1 MGTAAS
7 AGARPVGLVEGKAAL
22 VTGGASGIGRA
33 TAVALAREGARVL
46 VVDRDAPGAE
56 AVAKAIAE
64 AGGVA
69 RGFAADVADPA
80 AVAAMIEAAL
90 REFGRL
96 DCAVNAAGILATPG
110 LLHELV
116 FEAWQRTLAINL
128 TGVFL
133 CLQHELRVMREQ
145 GAGSIV
151 NVASGG
157 GVLGT
162 PALGHYCASKHGV
175 LGLTKT
181 AALENAKSGVRVNAI
196 CPGSTDTPMLQG
208 FMSGSD
214 AARKMILAST
224 PPGRLGTP
232 EESAE
237 AAVWLCSDRASYVSG
252 ESLFVD
258 YAAVAR

>member
-1 MGTAAS
+1 MAV
-7 AGARPVGLVEGKAAL
+7 GANRHDRAGLVEGKVAL
-22 VTGGASGIGRA
+22 VTGAASGIGRA
-33 TAVALAREGARVL
+33 TALALARDGARVL
-46 VVDRDAPGAE
+46 VADRDGAGVQ
-56 AVAKAIAE
+56 AVAKAIAQQGGE
-64 AGGVA
+64 AVA
-69 RGFAADVADPA
+69 TQTDVSQPEQVEAMVRA
-80 AVAAMIEAAL
+80 AVDA
-90 REFGRL
+90 FGRL
-96 DCAVNAAGILATPG
+96 DCAVNGAGILATPA
-110 LLHELV
+110 LLHDLALDQWE
-116 FEAWQRTLAINL
+116 RTLAVNL

-133 CLQHELRVMREQ
+133 CMQHELRVMREQ

-181 AALENAKSGVRVNAI
+181 AALENARGGVRVNAI

-208 FMSGSD
+208 FMGSSPE
-214 AARKMILAST
+214 ARKMILASA
-224 PPGRLGTP
+224 PPGRLGTA
-232 EESAE
+232 EEVAE

-258 YAAVAR
+258 YAAVSR

>member
-1 MGTAAS
+1 VAV
-7 AGARPVGLVEGKAAL
+7 GANRHDRAGLVEGKVAL
-22 VTGGASGIGRA
+22 VTGAASGIGRA
-33 TAVALAREGARVL
+33 TALALARDGARVL
-46 VVDRDAPGAE
+46 VADRDGAGVQ
-56 AVAKAIAE
+56 AVAKAIAQQGGE
-64 AGGVA
+64 AVA
-69 RGFAADVADPA
+69 TQTDVSQPEQVEAMVRA
-80 AVAAMIEAAL
+80 AVDA
-90 REFGRL
+90 FGRL
-96 DCAVNAAGILATPG
+96 DCAVNGAGILATPA
-110 LLHELV
+110 LLHDLALDQWE
-116 FEAWQRTLAINL
+116 RTLAVNL

-133 CLQHELRVMREQ
+133 CMQHELRVMREQ

-181 AALENAKSGVRVNAI
+181 AALENARGGVRVNAI

-208 FMSGSD
+208 FMGSSPE
-214 AARKMILAST
+214 ARKMILASA
-224 PPGRLGTP
+224 PPGRLGTA
-232 EESAE
+232 EEVAE

-258 YAAVAR
+258 YAAVSR

>member
-1 MGTAAS
+1 MT
-7 AGARPVGLVEGKAAL
+7 AGANAQGRAGLVDGKVAL
-22 VTGGASGIGRA
+22 VTGAASGIGRA
-33 TAVALAREGARVL
+33 TALALARDGARVL
-46 VVDRDAPGAE
+46 VADRDGAGVE
-56 AVAKAIAE
+56 SVAKAIAAQGGE
-64 AGGVA
+64 ARA
-69 RGFAADVADPA
+69 TETDVSRPA
-80 AVAAMIEAAL
+80 QVAAMLRAAIEA
-90 REFGRL
+90 FGRL
-96 DCAVNAAGILATPG
+96 DCAVNGAGILATPA
-110 LLHELV
+110 LLHELALDQW
-116 FEAWQRTLAINL
+116 ERTLAVNL

-133 CLQHELRVMREQ
+133 CMQHELRVMREQ

-181 AALENAKSGVRVNAI
+181 AALENARSGVRVNAI

-208 FMSGSD
+208 FMGSSPE
-214 AARKMILAST
+214 ARKMILASA
-224 PPGRLGTP
+224 PPGRLGTA
-232 EESAE
+232 EEVAE

-258 YAAVAR
+258 YAAVSR

>member
-1 MGTAAS
+1 VTAV
-7 AGARPVGLVEGKAAL
+7 ARPGVPGGLVEGKAAL

-33 TAVALAREGARVL
+33 TAIALAREGARVL
-46 VVDRDAPGAE
+46 VVDRDAAGAE
-56 AVAKAIAE
+56 AVAKAIA
-64 AGGVA
+64 AQGGTA
-69 RGFAADVADPA
+69 RAFGADVSDPA
-80 AVAAMIEAAL
+80 AVAAMIDAAV
-90 REFGRL
+90 RGFGRL
-96 DCAVNAAGILATPG
+96 DCAVNAAGILASPG
-110 LLHELV
+110 LLHELAL
-116 FEAWQRTLAINL
+116 EAWQRTLAVNL

-151 NVASGG
+151 NVSSGG

-181 AALENAKSGVRVNAI
+181 AALENAKSGVRVNAV

-214 AARKMILAST
+214 AARNMILAST

-258 YAAVAR
+258 YAAVSR

>member
-1 MGTAAS
+1 VAV
-7 AGARPVGLVEGKAAL
+7 GANRHDRAGLVEGKVAL
-22 VTGGASGIGRA
+22 VTGAASGIGRA
-33 TAVALAREGARVL
+33 TALALARDGARVL
-46 VVDRDAPGAE
+46 VADRDGAGVQ
-56 AVAKAIAE
+56 AVAKAIAQQGGE
-64 AGGVA
+64 AVA
-69 RGFAADVADPA
+69 TQTDVSQPEQVEAMVRA
-80 AVAAMIEAAL
+80 AVDA
-90 REFGRL
+90 FGRL
-96 DCAVNAAGILATPG
+96 DCAVNGAGILAMPA
-110 LLHELV
+110 LLHELALDQW
-116 FEAWQRTLAINL
+116 ERTLAVNL

-133 CLQHELRVMREQ
+133 CMQHELRVMREQ

-181 AALENAKSGVRVNAI
+181 AALENARGGVRVNAI

-208 FMSGSD
+208 FMGSSPE
-214 AARKMILAST
+214 ARKMILASA
-224 PPGRLGTP
+224 PPGRLGTA
-232 EESAE
+232 EEVAQ

-258 YAAVAR
+258 YAAVSR

>member
-1 MGTAAS
+1 MAV
-7 AGARPVGLVEGKAAL
+7 GANRHDRAGLVEGKVAL
-22 VTGGASGIGRA
+22 VTGAASGIGRA
-33 TAVALAREGARVL
+33 TALALARDGARVL
-46 VVDRDAPGAE
+46 VADRDGAGVQ
-56 AVAKAIAE
+56 AVAKAIAQQGGE
-64 AGGVA
+64 AVA
-69 RGFAADVADPA
+69 TQTDVSQPEQVEAMVRA
-80 AVAAMIEAAL
+80 AVDA
-90 REFGRL
+90 FGRL
-96 DCAVNAAGILATPG
+96 DCAVNGAGILATPA
-110 LLHELV
+110 LLHELALDQW
-116 FEAWQRTLAINL
+116 ERTLAVNL

-133 CLQHELRVMREQ
+133 CMQHELRVMREQ

-181 AALENAKSGVRVNAI
+181 AALENARGGVRVNAI

-208 FMSGSD
+208 FMGSSPE
-214 AARKMILAST
+214 ARKMILASA
-224 PPGRLGTP
+224 PPGRLGTA
-232 EESAE
+232 EEVAQ

-258 YAAVAR
+258 YAAVSR